1 MEEYLVEIYVAR
13 SDACQAAD
21 GAESARAAAEELTRR
36 GINARYCRSIFVPT
50 DETCFVLFEAESLEV
65 ACDLAR
71 LAKLPAERVSAV
83 VTHT

>member
-1 MEEYLVEIYVAR
+1 MEEYLIEIYVAEADGR
-13 SDACQAAD
+13 EATD
-21 GAESARAAAEELTRR
+21 GAESARAAAAELTQR
-36 GINARYCRSIFVPT
+36 GIHARYCRSIFVPT

-71 LAKLPAERVSAV
+71 LAKLQAERVSAV